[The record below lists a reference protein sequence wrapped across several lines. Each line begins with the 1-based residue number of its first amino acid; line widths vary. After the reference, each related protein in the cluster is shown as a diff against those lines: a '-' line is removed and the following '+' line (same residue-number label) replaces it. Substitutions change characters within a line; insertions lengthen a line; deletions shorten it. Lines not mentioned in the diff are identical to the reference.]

1 MRFLLKF
8 TDRPRYEL
16 QRLTLELAALCLS
29 AASPGSGSGSSGRF
43 LSFSQA
49 ATKARPLLQ
58 RSAPGRS
65 ELLAALE
72 TACARLEKA
81 VLDMSLYGP
90 EPDAES
96 AEALHFIAGALR
108 LQADFIASPAGAA
121 FLPEAAK
128 HSASALR
135 GLRLAIR
142 AAKLDTGDFI
152 PNLKFCTIYEDLEK
166 TVIAVDDYAELLART
181 LSPLI

>member
-16 QRLTLELAALCLS
+16 RRLTLALAELCRS
-29 AASPGSGSGSSGRF
+29 AAASDTDSKSRF
-43 LSFSQA
+43 LRFSQA
-49 ATKARPLLQ
+49 VTGARRLMK
-58 RSAPGRS
+58 RGGPGRT

-72 TACARLEKA
+72 TAGVRLEKA
-81 VLDMSLYGP
+81 FLDMSLYGLK
-90 EPDAES
+90 PDAES
-96 AEALHFIAGALR
+96 AEALIFIAGALR
-108 LQADFIASPAGAA
+108 LQAEFIARPAEGT

-128 HSASALR
+128 HIASASR
-135 GLRLAIR
+135 GLLLARR
-142 AAKLDTGDFI
+142 AAKADTGDFI

-166 TVIAVDDYAELLART
+166 TVIAVGDYAELLART

>member
-1 MRFLLKF
+1 MRFLLRF

-16 QRLTLELAALCLS
+16 LLLTLELAALCRS
-29 AASPGSGSGSSGRF
+29 AASSCSRGRF

-49 ATKARPLLQ
+49 ATKVRPLLL
-58 RSAPGRS
+58 RSAPGRA

-72 TACARLEKA
+72 TVCARLEKA
-81 VLDMSLYGP
+81 ALDISLHGP

-96 AEALHFIAGALR
+96 AEALHFVAGALR
-108 LQADFIASPAGAA
+108 FQADFIARPAGAA

-142 AAKLDTGDFI
+142 AAKMDTGDFI
-152 PNLKFCTIYEDLEK
+152 PNLKFCTIYEELEK
-166 TVIAVDDYAELLART
+166 AVIAVDDYAELLART